1 MDKIRKTIFHFLKGE
16 NMDKIRKTI
25 KTRERSAL
33 AAPRGDDREL
43 VEVVVTTF
51 KNPRNENEWR
61 RVGIAFC
68 DSQHLDFI
76 RFTGDPVVVADVYE
90 MELTDFLLSATLV
103 EPKEKEEE

>member
-1 MDKIRKTIFHFLKGE
+1 ME
-16 NMDKIRKTI
+16 KIRKTI
-25 KTRERSAL
+25 KTRARSAL
-33 AAPRGDDREL
+33 AAPRGDDREV

-76 RFTGDPVVVADVYE
+76 RFTGDPVVVANVYE
-90 MELTDFLLSATLV
+90 MDITGFLLDATLV
-103 EPKEKEEE
+103 EPKKETEE